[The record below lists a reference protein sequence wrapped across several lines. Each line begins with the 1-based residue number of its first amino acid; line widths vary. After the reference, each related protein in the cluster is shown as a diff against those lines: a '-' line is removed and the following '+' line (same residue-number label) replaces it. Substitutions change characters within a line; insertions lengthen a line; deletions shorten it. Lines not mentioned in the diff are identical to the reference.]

1 MGLPVVYMRR
11 TLTQDIELRGT
22 KMAAGDKVSL
32 WYCSANR
39 DESKFADPWTFDL
52 ARNPNPHLGFGG
64 GGAHFCLGANLA
76 SGDQGRVRRTTQA
89 DARRRRDRGARTAV
103 VAVHSRNQD
112 AASYVVLK
120 GRTWLGGYMVRHSRW
135 LWDLHYTGSV
145 VAHPLADR

>member
-89 DARRRRDRGARTAV
+89 DA
-103 VAVHSRNQD
+103 
-112 AASYVVLK
+112 
-120 GRTWLGGYMVRHSRW
+120 
-135 LWDLHYTGSV
+135 
-145 VAHPLADR
+145 